1 MVSLF
6 FLERLRKQS
15 SIPGGGRAIAASSA
29 KAHRGLHFQGP
40 RACPTAGLRQF
51 KEMTSPQKQDEQRG
65 ARDHIQLA
73 RQPLASQAGDDPKP
87 SDSATDAVASGDNS
101 AALEAGSAARQ
112 DAFQESNAEA
122 GGPASGNPR
131 SPTRLHPTLTSPAS
145 LARRPMSLRP
155 STSETRRPN
164 LDASRDSISK
174 RGPTPTSIRAC
185 RSPRTFPSR

>member
-1 MVSLF
+1 MV
-6 FLERLRKQS
+6 
-15 SIPGGGRAIAASSA
+15 
-29 KAHRGLHFQGP
+29 
-40 RACPTAGLRQF
+40 
-51 KEMTSPQKQDEQRG
+51 SPQKHDEQRG

-87 SDSATDAVASGDNS
+87 EDSATDAVASGDNS

-122 GGPASGNPR
+122 GGPASGNPFSDTIAPDPDEPR
-131 SPTRLHPTLTSPAS
+131 FAGAQADELT
-145 LARRPMSLRP
+145 
-155 STSETRRPN
+155 TKYFSETRRPN
-164 LDASRDSISK
+164 LGASRDSISK